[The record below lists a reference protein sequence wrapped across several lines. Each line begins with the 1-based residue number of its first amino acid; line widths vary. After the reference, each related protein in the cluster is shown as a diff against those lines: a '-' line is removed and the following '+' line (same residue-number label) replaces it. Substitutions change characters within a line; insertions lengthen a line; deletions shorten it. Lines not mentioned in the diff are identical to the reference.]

1 MYSRL
6 IIVAVAALASTSSAL
21 AIRNKH
27 VGDFR
32 LFADQGCSAGNL
44 GVWTVI
50 DDDVRD
56 RPCQRIPD
64 DTGVR
69 SVFVTDVNGECAC
82 TLTSGI
88 HVPLSKCKLIAS
100 TVSLYE
106 DANCQAGEQNTTQ
119 GKCYNSA
126 AGWKAWKMIC

>member
-32 LFADQGCSAGNL
+32 LFSNEGCFAGNL

-56 RPCQRIPD
+56 NPCQRIPD

-69 SVFVTDVNGECAC
+69 SVFVTDVYSKCEC

-88 HVPLSKCKLIAS
+88 HVPLSEGKLIAS
-100 TVSLYE
+100 AVSLYE
-106 DANCQAGEQNTTQ
+106 DADCQAGEQNTTQ
-119 GKCYNSA
+119 GSCYNSA